1 MPVLRLFEV
10 QLTPAAWGK
19 AALSRWP
26 VTLGVAAGALALL
39 YIGYWFALAGA
50 LHKGYDTLRADQARN
65 LVSLVAGKVGTHG
78 FPGRVTLTLDA
89 VNLKKSGTP
98 DFFYEAPG
106 LSISLSPFSPTRG
119 RLETIAS
126 PQRLAF
132 HDAGS
137 GITLKAT
144 SQTVMGAL
152 ALSGIGGALEA
163 AELDVDGLALT
174 VDEAASSTHDD
185 YAAKRLAVAL
195 HPGAFAE
202 NGEPQKDLRF
212 ALHGSDITLPQRFSD
227 ILGPTAARA
236 EIDALLA
243 GGKGGPFRLDA
254 LAREGPRALRT
265 FFEGDGRLEI
275 THLAVEWGKLDVV
288 AHGAL
293 KLDALHRPEGT
304 LTVEAA
310 GYRAVMNGF
319 VRRGILARQEA
330 DTIGA
335 TLDLL
340 AALRRDPKGRVPVV
354 LIFQKGKL
362 FVGPIQA
369 ATLTPLF

>member
-19 AALSRWP
+19 AAQRRWP
-26 VTLGVAAGALALL
+26 LTLTVAAGALVLL
-39 YIGYWFALAGA
+39 YAGYWFALAGA
-50 LHKGYDTLRADQARN
+50 LRKGYDTLRAEQARN
-65 LVSLVAGKVGTHG
+65 LVSLAARKVETRG
-78 FPGRVTLTLDA
+78 FPGRVVLALDA
-89 VNLKKSGTP
+89 VNLSKSGTP
-98 DFFYEAPG
+98 DFFYEVPG
-106 LSISLSPFSPTRG
+106 LTVSLSPFAPARG
-119 RLETIAS
+119 RLEMRVP

-132 HDAGS
+132 HDTRARL
-137 GITLKAT
+137 TLKAASSRVIGT
-144 SQTVMGAL
+144 LAL
-152 ALSGIGGALEA
+152 AGIGGALDA
-163 AELDVDGLALT
+163 AQLDIESLALA
-174 VDEAASSTHDD
+174 VDDAGAGTHDD
-185 YAAKRLAVAL
+185 YAARRLAVAL
-195 HPGAFAE
+195 QPGAFAQ
-202 NGEPQKDLRF
+202 NGEPQKDLHF
-212 ALHGSDITLPQRFSD
+212 ALSGSDIALPQRFSD
-227 ILGPTAARA
+227 ILGPTAAAA

-243 GGKGGPFRLDA
+243 GGKGGPFRLEA
-254 LAREGPRALRT
+254 LAREGPAALRT
-265 FFEGDGRLEI
+265 FFEGDGRLDI
-275 THLAVEWGKLDVV
+275 TRLAIRWGELDVI

-310 GYRAVMNGF
+310 GYRAVMNGL
-319 VRRGILARQEA
+319 VRRGILVRQEA